1 MIPFIRC
8 EVVLMSS
15 IEKLK
20 EKFYS
25 KPTRRDITTEEIK
38 KLANYYNCIVRA
50 GGNHQLTI
58 FNPKTGDKVPLPQH
72 DKELKPAYIRELQEL
87 FGDEGSKR

>member
-1 MIPFIRC
+1 MIPSDHG

-25 KPTRRDITTEEIK
+25 KPTRKDITTEEIK
-38 KLANYYNCIVRA
+38 KLASYYGCIVRA
-50 GGNHQLTI
+50 GGNHQITI

-72 DKELKPAYIRELQEL
+72 DKELRPAYIRELQEL
-87 FGDEGSKR
+87 FGDEGSK

>member
-50 GGNHQLTI
+50 
-58 FNPKTGDKVPLPQH
+58 
-72 DKELKPAYIRELQEL
+72 
-87 FGDEGSKR
+87 